1 MRIALLAL
9 FLTAGMPVLRAQTAD
24 EAAIKARIE
33 AFTRWSNEEDWSSAF
48 DLLYPKLFTYVRKE
62 ELVGLM
68 DTLVSDGMHLRMENL
83 RIRTFSLPI
92 REGRETFVRV
102 AYVADMIVRLDP
114 EGKYGPPE
122 IAASVGEQFRKTYGK
137 DNVVWMPDGHEYR
150 IVAEKAMIAVRGD
163 DVPDWYLVEINTDQP
178 ELMAFLF
185 SPEVLARLVSAD

>member
-1 MRIALLAL
+1 MRIAILLLLLA
-9 FLTAGMPVLRAQTAD
+9 AGMPVLRAQTAD
-24 EAAIKARIE
+24 EAAIKARID

-68 DTLVSDGMHLRMENL
+68 DTLVSDGMHLRTENL

-102 AYVADMIVRLDP
+102 AYVADMIVRIDA

-122 IAASVGEQFRKTYGK
+122 ILESVGEQFRKTYGK
-137 DNVVWMPDGHEYR
+137 DNVVWVPESREYR

-163 DVPDWYLVEINTDQP
+163 DRPDWYLVEINTDQP

>member
-1 MRIALLAL
+1 MKIAIVLLC
-9 FLTAGMPVLRAQTAD
+9 LTTGIPALRAQTAD
-24 EAAIKARIE
+24 EAAIKARID
-33 AFTRWSNEEDWSSAF
+33 AFTRWSNAEDWSSAF

-68 DTLVSDGMHLRMENL
+68 DTLVSDGMHLRTENL

-102 AYVADMIVRLDP
+102 AYVADVIVRIDAD
-114 EGKYGPPE
+114 GKYGPPE
-122 IAASVGEQFRKTYGK
+122 IVASVGEQFRKTYGK
-137 DNVVWMPDGHEYR
+137 DNVVWVADTREYR

-163 DVPDWYLVEINTDQP
+163 DLPDWYLVEVNTDQP

-185 SPEVLARLVSAD
+185 SPEVLARLVSPD